1 MCGYINPL
9 LTLLVQGPIVSVI
22 VEFLKNRVPW
32 VKENPQRTVALLN
45 GLAAIFGGVIVCG
58 QDVGQVLAAFVAGF
72 AGSVATHEAVT
83 HPIQS
88 AIDPQRTRLR

>member
-9 LTLLVQGPIVSVI
+9 LALLVQGPVVSAI
-22 VEFLKNRVPW
+22 VEFLKKRVPW
-32 VKENPQRTVALLN
+32 VKESPQRTVALLN
-45 GLAAIFGGVIVCG
+45 GLAAVLGGVIVCG
-58 QDVGQVLAAFVAGF
+58 QDVGQIITTFVAGF

-88 AIDPQRTRLR
+88 AIGPQRTRLR